1 MASPIIQSQP
11 PDFLKLLS
19 HPIRWHLL
27 QALARSDLRVQELE
41 EMLHKSQNLVS
52 YHLQQLRKGNVVHER
67 RSIADGRDI
76 YYSLD
81 LDRVRAQYLASGEA
95 LHPSLWTL
103 EMNSTGLPLQPAR
116 VLFLCTQNSARS
128 QMAEAILRSHSKGQI
143 DVFSA
148 GTEPA
153 EVHPLA
159 VRVMSQMNIDL
170 RSHRSKSLEEFI
182 GQDFDYIITV
192 CDQAREACPVFPNDP
207 VRIHWSFADPA
218 AVTGEEQERFQAF
231 LDTAVQLN
239 TRITYLLLMI
249 QRKPRNQSK
258 AAGENPEE
266 VS

>member
-218 AVTGEEQERFQAF
+218 AVIGEEQERFQAF

>member
-192 CDQAREACPVFPNDP
+192 CDRAREACPVFPNDP

-218 AVTGEEQERFQAF
+218 AVIGEEQERFQAF

-249 QRKPRNQSK
+249 QRKPRNQAK
-258 AAGENPEE
+258 ASGENPEE